1 MKLSSTKPVDFGPGT
16 ENLSERTD
24 DILYPTGL
32 QTEHTISTLGSHSA
46 LDVSEGA
53 KAEGFK
59 TLVVAQRGRE
69 KTYLGPYK
77 TRKRKTESARGGER
91 EIGVVDELLL
101 LNNFKEMTKTQN
113 LDFMAKRKCVFVPNR
128 SFAVY
133 VGYDAIE
140 KDFSI
145 PVFGNKF
152 LLRAEE
158 RDAKKNQYYL
168 LEKAGVRTPRA
179 FKSPKDIDRLCIV
192 KVSEAKRTYERAF
205 FLARNYDEYR
215 ERSEQLIKNGKT
227 TAEQLAK
234 AKIEEYI
241 VGAHFNLNFFYSPI
255 HQELELLGV
264 DTRRQ
269 TNLDGYLRMPADAQ
283 LEMLKIAQPS
293 TIEVGHI
300 ACTLRESLL
309 EQVFELGERFVRATE
324 KEYKDGLIGPFALQG
339 AFVEEGK
346 EEFVC
351 FDVSLRMPGSPGTRF
366 TPYSGYLFRESV
378 SFGRRIAMEVKDAE
392 KQKKME
398 EITT

>member
-1 MKLSSTKPVDFGPGT
+1 MK
-16 ENLSERTD
+16 
-24 DILYPTGL
+24 
-32 QTEHTISTLGSHSA
+32 HTIATLGSHSA

-53 KAEGFK
+53 KQEGFK

-77 TRKRKTESARGGER
+77 SRTRESEGKKR
-91 EIGVVDELLL
+91 EIGVVDEVMLVGKFNEIIAKQDFLLER
-101 LNNFKEMTKTQN
+101 NSI
-113 LDFMAKRKCVFVPNR
+113 FVPNR

-133 VGYDAIE
+133 VGYEAIE
-140 KDFSI
+140 KEFKV
-145 PVFGNKF
+145 PVFGNKY

-158 RDAKKNQYYL
+158 RDAPKNQYDL
-168 LEKAGVRTPRA
+168 LVKAGVRTPKV
-179 FKSPKDIDRLCIV
+179 FKRPEDIDRLAIV

-205 FLARNYDEYR
+205 FLARSHEEYKR
-215 ERSEQLIKNGKT
+215 RGEELVRSGKT
-227 TAEQLAK
+227 TQEQLEK

-269 TNLDGYLRMPADAQ
+269 TNLDGYLRMPADVQ
-283 LEMLKIAQPS
+283 LELLKMAQPS

-309 EQVFELGERFVRATE
+309 EQVFEIGERFVAATA
-324 KEYKDGLIGPFALQG
+324 KEYKNGLIGPFALQG

-366 TPYSGYLFRESV
+366 TPYSGYLYRESV

-392 KQKKME
+392 KQKRID